1 MIIYTFILNPF
12 SIKEDSTMR
21 LLSGILIFV
30 ILGLVT
36 SRLALAQTEN
46 TCPHD
51 TATVQSLRECVQHA
65 SDHGFTDN
73 PGITQSLLAKL
84 DAAQAAVERN
94 QSSVAVNILEA
105 MARALEAQTGQHIA
119 PEHAKHLLEHT
130 QLVIQALGG

>member
-1 MIIYTFILNPF
+1 
-12 SIKEDSTMR
+12 MR
-21 LLSGILIFV
+21 LLSVILIFV
-30 ILGLVT
+30 ILSLIT
-36 SRLALAQTEN
+36 SGLALAHTED

-51 TATVQSLRECVQHA
+51 MATVQSLRECVQHA
-65 SDHGFTDN
+65 SDHGAINN
-73 PGITQSLLAKL
+73 PGITHNLLAKL

-105 MARALEAQTGQHIA
+105 MARAVEAQAGQHIA